1 MSETINETGEPT
13 TPLSLGKPSTTAP
26 APAPATATVTEGNS
40 SGDASLDAGVGPR
53 IRWAGII
60 WGLIVSAIA
69 VAVLAI
75 TGSAFGRTAFLDWAA
90 SLTAATVWLLV
101 VLVAGALLLIFGL
114 LALLR
119 RRA

>member
-1 MSETINETGEPT
+1 MSDFET
-13 TPLSLGKPSTTAP
+13 SATAP
-26 APAPATATVTEGNS
+26 LTLDNLTLDKGNEEIPQLA
-40 SGDASLDAGVGPR
+40 ASAEQGPR

-69 VAVLAI
+69 VLVLSV

-90 SLTAATVWLLV
+90 GLTAATVWLLV
-101 VLVAGALLLIFGL
+101 VLVAGALLLVFGL